1 MPLVT
6 SKEMLQAA
14 REGHYAV
21 GAFNANNM
29 EQVQGIVDAA
39 VEEHAPVI
47 LQVSQ
52 GAIRY
57 AGLGFASA
65 MVRIA
70 AEEADVPV
78 VLHLDHGSDFD
89 QNIRCLRAGFTS
101 LMYDGSKAPY
111 EENIATTSRVCHI
124 AHVCGIP
131 VEAELGKV
139 LQSTDG
145 VTAEDVQHAMTDPS
159 QAKDFVARTGVD
171 SLAVAVGSV
180 HAMKEAKAELDI
192 ARIKAIAAEIDI
204 PLVLHGSSGVTEE
217 SEIEAIQYGIAKV
230 NVATM
235 LNQAFTE
242 GLLKAIEELPG
253 NVDPRKL
260 LIQSRDAVKEVV
272 RHKMRLFGS
281 SGKVVS
287 GGYVSGSKSFR
298 SAHLGAVE

>member
-89 QNIRCLRAGFTS
+89 QNIRCLRAGVHVIDVRRFQGAVRREQLPPPPESVTS
-101 LMYDGSKAPY
+101 PM
-111 EENIATTSRVCHI
+111 
-124 AHVCGIP
+124 
-131 VEAELGKV
+131 
-139 LQSTDG
+139 
-145 VTAEDVQHAMTDPS
+145 
-159 QAKDFVARTGVD
+159 FVAFPLRP
-171 SLAVAVGSV
+171 SW
-180 HAMKEAKAELDI
+180 
-192 ARIKAIAAEIDI
+192 ARCCRAPTA
-204 PLVLHGSSGVTEE
+204 
-217 SEIEAIQYGIAKV
+217 
-230 NVATM
+230 
-235 LNQAFTE
+235 
-242 GLLKAIEELPG
+242 
-253 NVDPRKL
+253 
-260 LIQSRDAVKEVV
+260 
-272 RHKMRLFGS
+272 
-281 SGKVVS
+281 
-287 GGYVSGSKSFR
+287 
-298 SAHLGAVE
+298 